1 LPWPAQSWS
10 AEQEGEYD
18 PNGTHWR
25 LGIGGGLLQKAYAGV
40 DGEGIPLP
48 LLIFENRWI
57 SLPGPGIDFKLPLDG
72 PVSFALRAEYSSD
85 GYKASDSSALAGM
98 TKRKG
103 SFWYGTTSAWHNDIA
118 NVSAEW
124 LTDGSDI
131 SDGSDSLVSTLVGDS
146 S

>member
-57 SLPGPGIDFKLPLDG
+57 SLPGPGIDFKLPLDERWLQ
-72 PVSFALRAEYSSD
+72 SLR
-85 GYKASDSSALAGM
+85 
-98 TKRKG
+98 
-103 SFWYGTTSAWHNDIA
+103 
-118 NVSAEW
+118 
-124 LTDGSDI
+124 
-131 SDGSDSLVSTLVGDS
+131 LVGSCRHDKTQRQFLVWHHQRVA
-146 S
+146 